1 MLVIKPVKSEEQIEA
16 VRQLLW
22 TYGNSRNFDSAL
34 GDYDTEL
41 AELPGKY
48 NPPEGLLLLAS
59 VEGKPAGCIA
69 YRKIGT
75 DICEMKRM
83 YVSPEHRGKGI
94 GKKLAETLIDRAKVA
109 GYTKMNL
116 DTHPTMHTALSLYQA
131 LGFKEIERYNDNPIP
146 GVRFF
151 GRLL

>member
-1 MLVIKPVKSEEQIEA
+1 MLVIEPVKSEEQIEA

-22 TYGNSRNFDSAL
+22 TYGHSRNFDSAL

-48 NPPEGLLLLAS
+48 NPPEGFLLLAS
-59 VEGKPAGCIA
+59 FDNIPAGCIA
-69 YRKIGT
+69 YRKIGPG
-75 DICEMKRM
+75 ICEMKRM

-94 GKKLAETLIDRAKVA
+94 GKQLANALIDQAKIA
-109 GYTKMNL
+109 GYSTMKL
-116 DTHPTMHTALSLYQA
+116 DTHPTMHKAHSLYQS
-131 LGFKEIERYNDNPIP
+131 LGFEEIERYNDNPIS

-151 GRLL
+151 GRIL